1 MDIDG
6 YKLIFRIYLYLF
18 MSCETE
24 GKIGVCRSTNT
35 RSTFATFVAQR
46 FILLCEARMKTE
58 KRNLPCLVRCRLSA
72 SELEKHKEL
81 VKSLNITSQKFLYLH
96 VLNYRPKTDVR
107 LSLVQDLLKY
117 IEKANEITRK
127 MKLYIE
133 ADPFEPPAE
142 VKYWSAD
149 TVAVFHQRL
158 NDLLTKDIHPRLED
172 IFSKDPHKK
181 LIREEVRTTES
192 EKFTKTL
199 VVRVKPEDRELIKAN
214 AEQCM
219 LSVSTYIRFIATGKQ
234 PQSRD
239 CIKAC
244 RSMAKVSGNLGRIKG
259 IMHYWMGTESKIEKL
274 PEKTRNLIYDNA
286 RESLGN
292 KVLASKIMQQF
303 HYMVS

>member
-1 MDIDG
+1 MFVG
-6 YKLIFRIYLYLF
+6 HFYYKHTSLI
-18 MSCETE
+18 
-24 GKIGVCRSTNT
+24 
-35 RSTFATFVAQR
+35 
-46 FILLCEARMKTE
+46 
-58 KRNLPCLVRCRLSA
+58 RNLPVAQHEESCSARQIMNKTNPCRLRCRLSN

-96 VLNYRPKTDVR
+96 VLNYQPKTDVR
-107 LSLVQDLLKY
+107 LALVQDLLKY
-117 IEKANEITRK
+117 MDKANEIVRK

-133 ADPFEPPAE
+133 ADPFDPPPE

-158 NDLLTKDIHPRLED
+158 NELLTKDIHPRLED

-214 AEQCM
+214 AEKCS
-219 LSVSTYIRFIATGKQ
+219 LSVSSYVRLIATGKK
-234 PQSRD
+234 PQSVD
-239 CIKAC
+239 SLKAC
-244 RSMAKVSGNLGRIKG
+244 RFMVKASGDLGRIKG
-259 IMHYWMGTESKIEKL
+259 IMHYWMGTESKIKTL
-274 PEKTRNLIYDNA
+274 PEKTRNLISDNA

-303 HYMVS
+303 HYMIS

>member
-1 MDIDG
+1 
-6 YKLIFRIYLYLF
+6 

-24 GKIGVCRSTNT
+24 GKIGVCRTLLLQTHFPYSQPT
-35 RSTFATFVAQR
+35 VAQHEES
-46 FILLCEARMKTE
+46 CSARQIMNKT
-58 KRNLPCLVRCRLSA
+58 NPCRLRCRLST

-96 VLNYRPKTDVR
+96 VLNYRPATDVR

-127 MKLYIE
+127 MKIYIE
-133 ADPFEPPAE
+133 ADPFDPPVE

-158 NDLLTKDIHPRLED
+158 NELLTKDIHPRLED

-214 AEQCM
+214 AEKCS
-219 LSVSTYIRFIATGKQ
+219 LSVSSYVRLIATGKK
-234 PQSRD
+234 PQSVD
-239 CIKAC
+239 SLKAC
-244 RSMAKVSGNLGRIKG
+244 RFMVKASGDLGRIKG
-259 IMHYWMGTESKIEKL
+259 IMHYWMGTESKIKTL
-274 PEKTRNLIYDNA
+274 PEKTRNLISDNA
-286 RESLGN
+286 REALGN
-292 KVLASKIMQQF
+292 KIIASKILQQF
-303 HYMVS
+303 SYIMS

>member
-1 MDIDG
+1 MNE
-6 YKLIFRIYLYLF
+6 YKWIIRLCLNLLL
-18 MSCETE
+18 SCETE

-81 VKSLNITSQKFLYLH
+81 VKSLNITSQKFLHLH
-96 VLNYRPKTDVR
+96 VLNYRPSTDVR
-107 LSLVQDLLKY
+107 LSLVLDLLKY
-117 IEKANEITRK
+117 IEKANEITRR

-133 ADPFEPPAE
+133 ADPFDPPAE

-158 NDLLTKDIHPRLED
+158 NELLTKDIHPRLED
-172 IFSKDPHKK
+172 IFSKDPHIK
-181 LIREEVRTTES
+181 LIREEVRTVDAELFD
-192 EKFTKTL
+192 KVIHF
-199 VVRVKPEDRELIKAN
+199 RVKPEEKEIIKAN
-214 AEQCM
+214 AENCR
-219 LSVSTYIRFIATGKQ
+219 LSVSSYVRLIATGKK
-234 PQSRD
+234 PQSVD
-239 CIKAC
+239 SLKAG
-244 RSMAKVSGNLGRIKG
+244 SGMAKVAGDLGRIKG

-274 PEKTRNLIYDNA
+274 PEKTRNLISENA

-303 HYMVS
+303 HYMIS